1 MNESSH
7 SHRAFWSL
15 VTVVHRNVGEQGWEV
30 VVGKLQIVWRNP
42 NPVKHINRWYANP
55 MSATIGA
62 VRYVIEELVGDGTSI
77 YWTVK
82 TSLEVVSS
90 ERAA

>member
-1 MNESSH
+1 M
-7 SHRAFWSL
+7 
-15 VTVVHRNVGEQGWEV
+15 
-30 VVGKLQIVWRNP
+30 GKLQIVWRNP

-62 VRYVIEELVGDGTSI
+62 VRYVIEELVGDG

-90 ERAA
+90 SERAA